1 MNDAL
6 DEAKPYI
13 ENGKQALNNCNGL
26 GQARADLEKVG
37 TFVIFDGYQCD
48 IINVAEGLIA
58 RIDKLRDE
66 FAKQQHQIE
75 NHLIQAE
82 DNLKYCEWT
91 ALNEQLSQAKKSLA
105 DAACWEEFPSFSSL
119 SSRIDSMESRATQRH
134 DEVRWRKAK
143 ITHSSRPCAAVC
155 EIEPKDY

>member
-1 MNDAL
+1 M
-6 DEAKPYI
+6 
-13 ENGKQALNNCNGL
+13 
-26 GQARADLEKVG
+26 G

-105 DAACWEEFPSFSSL
+105 DAACWEEFPSF
-119 SSRIDSMESRATQRH
+119 
-134 DEVRWRKAK
+134 DERKRQLEDAL
-143 ITHSSRPCAAVC
+143 T
-155 EIEPKDY
+155 EIELARKSKSS